1 MVDTRFSYSNYMI
14 RRKVLKFFGGAF
26 HIYNPANE
34 LAFFCEMKA
43 FKLKEDIRLYTG
55 EDKQTEVLRISARQ
69 IIDIAA
75 TYDIYDSTDAQ
86 KIGALRRKGLK
97 SIIKD
102 EWIIMDSQDRE
113 IGLIAEDSMAMAL
126 LRRFLTNLIPQKFD
140 GTINGMTVFKF
151 KQNFNPFVLKINM
164 DFSMDMGKMLDRRM
178 GIAAAILLSAIEGR
192 QD

>member
-1 MVDTRFSYSNYMI
+1 MI

-26 HIYNPANE
+26 HIYNPTNE

-75 TYDIYDSTDAQ
+75 TYDIYDSTDGQ

-140 GTINGMTVFKF
+140 GSINGITVFKF
-151 KQNFNPFVLKINM
+151 RQNFNPFVLKINM

-192 QD
+192 QN